1 MSSGG
6 SPPQEGEPSSSL
18 AGIGLSLGGAAD
30 ASRLTGAL
38 GHLMPRG
45 SMASSSAG
53 TPPDHQIALG
63 QGHQLAG
70 SLPASN
76 ADLRR
81 LTSLSPTPRGEPEQ
95 EEGRPLCSYVPPPC
109 RSHSVRDGYT
119 PYQPPACRKCM
130 RGRAA
135 CLAGIGHW
143 ALGIGR
149 WAVGRSLGS
158 PGASRALTPQARR
171 GATPAR
177 NPSHEVA
184 RGSCV

>member
-30 ASRLTGAL
+30 ASRLTPL
-38 GHLMPRG
+38 GHLMPQS
-45 SMASSSAG
+45 SMASSSVG
-53 TPPDHQIALG
+53 FPPDHQIALG

-109 RSHSVRDGYT
+109 RSHPCVVGIPHTGS
-119 PYQPPACRKCM
+119 
-130 RGRAA
+130 
-135 CLAGIGHW
+135 CLPQVHKGQGSLPRGHW
-143 ALGIGR
+143 ALGIGH
-149 WAVGRSLGS
+149 WALAAGRSLGS

-184 RGSCV
+184 RGSCL

>member
-30 ASRLTGAL
+30 ASRLTPL
-38 GHLMPRG
+38 GHLMTQG

-95 EEGRPLCSYVPPPC
+95 EEGRPLCSYVTPPC
-109 RSHSVRDGYT
+109 RSHSVRDG
-119 PYQPPACRKCM
+119 
-130 RGRAA
+130 
-135 CLAGIGHW
+135 
-143 ALGIGR
+143 
-149 WAVGRSLGS
+149 
-158 PGASRALTPQARR
+158 
-171 GATPAR
+171 
-177 NPSHEVA
+177 
-184 RGSCV
+184 